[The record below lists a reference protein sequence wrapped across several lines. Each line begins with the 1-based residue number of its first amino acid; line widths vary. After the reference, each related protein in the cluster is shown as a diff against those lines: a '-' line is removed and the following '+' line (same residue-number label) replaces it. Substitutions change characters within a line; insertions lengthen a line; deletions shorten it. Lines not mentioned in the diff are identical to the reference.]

1 MRRLCALRFDKLQR
15 DAFRYLL
22 LMLTALQLCGCQ
34 ELSELGQGVSS
45 NKAPVQ
51 PSPLAQA
58 LATPALEHPLTPSK
72 RPLLRAL
79 RPLPASHLS
88 PPRLTQ
94 KVVVSMV
101 TTVGTIGIEVYPEAA
116 PRASKRFLELAAS
129 GFYNGVPI
137 SRVVRE
143 PEPFIAQFGVNWRKT
158 FSKEREVE
166 FPDEPSFFALDK
178 GTLAFAKAGKDH
190 NSTQVFINYRN
201 NDKLAAPPY
210 GFTAFAKVVKGM
222 DVVEKFPAVGD
233 PAAGLDQYRLWLDGE
248 AYIDS
253 LSLKPAVIE
262 NMTLVTPWPA
272 ESK

>member
-1 MRRLCALRFDKLQR
+1 MRILCALSFDKLHR
-15 DAFRYLL
+15 EAFRYLL
-22 LMLTALQLCGCQ
+22 LLLTALQLCGCQ
-34 ELSELGQGVSS
+34 ELSRLGQGISY
-45 NKAPVQ
+45 NKAPVT
-51 PSPLAQA
+51 PSPLATA
-58 LATPALEHPLTPSK
+58 LATPSPEPPPTQVR
-72 RPLLRAL
+72 RPLVRAL
-79 RPLPASHLS
+79 RPLPTSHLT
-88 PPRLTQ
+88 PPMLTQ
-94 KVVVSMV
+94 KVVVNMV
-101 TTVGTIGIEVYPEAA
+101 TTVGSVSIEVYPEAA
-116 PRASKRFLELAAS
+116 PRASKRFLELVIS

-137 SRVVRE
+137 SRVVKE
-143 PEPFIAQFGVNWRKT
+143 PEPFVAQFGVNWRKA

-222 DVVEKFPAVGD
+222 DAVEKFPVVGD

-248 AYIDS
+248 AYLDS

-272 ESK
+272 QSK